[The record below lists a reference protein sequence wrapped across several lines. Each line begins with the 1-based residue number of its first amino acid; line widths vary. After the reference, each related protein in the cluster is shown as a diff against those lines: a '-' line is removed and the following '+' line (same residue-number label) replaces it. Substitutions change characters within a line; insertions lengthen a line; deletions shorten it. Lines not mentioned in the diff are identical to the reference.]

1 MHMYIE
7 IVFFFPFFWHVHL
20 PIGFIHWFLL
30 CTSDFLV
37 NIAKAD
43 LTLKDKE
50 LNTSLHLASSKV
62 SWKPLCAFICINL
75 CEYVCVFMLPSFFMQ
90 WKSGGQSCG
99 GEGEV
104 VPSFFSSIF

>member
-62 SWKPLCAFICINL
+62 SWKSLCFYLHQSVWI
-75 CEYVCVFMLPSFFMQ
+75 YVCVYAPKFFYAM
-90 WKSGGQSCG
+90 
-99 GEGEV
+99 ET
-104 VPSFFSSIF
+104 